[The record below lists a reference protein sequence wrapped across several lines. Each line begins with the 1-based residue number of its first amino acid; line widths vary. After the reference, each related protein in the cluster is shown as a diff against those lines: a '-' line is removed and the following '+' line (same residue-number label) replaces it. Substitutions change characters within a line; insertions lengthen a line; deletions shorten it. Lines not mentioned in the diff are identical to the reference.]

1 MARYETATQCINQV
15 ALECGLISVPD
26 SIPNPYAAS
35 GVDPAVSQMVGL
47 LRSAGREIVTMREW
61 QRLIVS
67 YTLTV
72 VLGDTGFYPLPADYS
87 RHIDQTDWNPS
98 NRLPLGGPLT
108 AQDYTYLLATNL
120 ASSTIYI
127 SFREKDGQFVILPQP
142 PPVGQVITFEYNSR
156 YWIAAAGAPT
166 VLAKDSP
173 TAPDDIILFDP
184 LLIQKC
190 LKIRWKE
197 AKGFDTNAASQQ
209 FNNAVMSFSGQ
220 DKSAPVLSAAR
231 SRGFPYIDDR
241 NVPETNY
248 GLP

>member
-1 MARYETATQCINQV
+1 VARYETSTQCITQA
-15 ALECGLISVPD
+15 ALECGLIAPT
-26 SIPNPYAAS
+26 NPYASS
-35 GVDPAVSQMVGL
+35 GVDPAIVQMTGIL
-47 LRSAGREIVTMREW
+47 NSCGRELLGMREW
-61 QRLIVS
+61 QRMIVS
-67 YTLTV
+67 YSLTV
-72 VLGDTGFYPLPADYS
+72 APGDTGFYNLPADYG
-87 RHIDQTDWNPS
+87 RHVDQTDWNPS

-142 PPVGQVITFEYNSR
+142 PPTGQVITFEYSSR
-156 YWIAAAGAPT
+156 YWICASSAPT
-166 VLAKDSP
+166 VLAKDAP
-173 TAPDDIILFDP
+173 TAPDDILMFEP
-184 LLIQKC
+184 VLIQKL
-190 LKIRWKE
+190 LKLRFLE
-197 AKGFDTNAASQQ
+197 AKKFDTTAASQQ
-209 FNNAVMSFSGQ
+209 FNNAMMAWGGM

>member
-1 MARYETATQCINQV
+1 MARYETSQQCITQA
-15 ALECGLISVPD
+15 ALECGLI
-26 SIPNPYAAS
+26 AS
-35 GVDPAVSQMVGL
+35 SNAYTNTDQAITQMVGIL
-47 LRSAGREIVTMREW
+47 NSCGRELVGMREW

-67 YTLTV
+67 YSLTV
-72 VLGDTGFYPLPADYS
+72 VGGDTGFYNLPADYG

-156 YWIAAAGAPT
+156 YWVCAAVAPT
-166 VLAKDSP
+166 TLAKDAP
-173 TAPDDIILFDP
+173 TAPDDILMFEP
-184 LLIQKC
+184 VLIQKL
-190 LKIRWKE
+190 LKLRFLE
-197 AKGFDTNAASQQ
+197 AKKFDTTAASQQ
-209 FNNAVMSFSGQ
+209 FNNALMAWGGM

>member
-1 MARYETATQCINQV
+1 MARYETAQQCIFQA
-15 ALECGLISVPD
+15 ALECGLAAG
-26 SIPNPYAAS
+26 PNAYANQDTKIA
-35 GVDPAVSQMVGL
+35 QMVGIL
-47 LRSAGREIVTMREW
+47 NSAGRELVMMREW

-67 YTLTV
+67 YTLTTQI
-72 VLGDTGFYPLPADYS
+72 GDTGFYNLPTDYGK
-87 RHIDQTDWNPS
+87 HVDQTDWNPS

-156 YWIAAAGAPT
+156 YWVATTGAPT
-166 VLAKDSP
+166 VLAKDAP
-173 TAPDDIILFDP
+173 TAPDDILLFDP
-184 LLIQKC
+184 ILVQKF
-190 LKIRWKE
+190 LKLRFKE
-197 AKGFDTNAASQQ
+197 ATGFDTTSASQQ
-209 FNNAVMSFSGQ
+209 FNNALMALGGS
-220 DKSAPVLSAAR
+220 DKSAPVLSASR

>member
-1 MARYETATQCINQV
+1 MARYETAAQCISQA
-15 ALECGLISVPD
+15 ALECGLIAPT
-26 SIPNPYAAS
+26 NPYAAS
-35 GVDPAVSQMVGL
+35 GVDPAITQMAGL
-47 LRSAGREIVTMREW
+47 LNSCGRELLTMREW
-61 QRLIVS
+61 QRMIIS
-67 YTLTV
+67 YSLTV
-72 VLGDTGFYPLPADYS
+72 VFGDTGFYNLPADYQ

-142 PPVGQVITFEYNSR
+142 PPVGQVITFEYISR
-156 YWIAAAGAPT
+156 YWVCATGAPT
-166 VLAKDSP
+166 TLAKDAP
-173 TAPDDIILFDP
+173 TAPDDILMFDP
-184 LLIQKC
+184 LLIQKL
-190 LKIRWKE
+190 LKLRFKE
-197 AKGFDTNAASQQ
+197 AKGFDTSAASEQ
-209 FNNAVMSFSGQ
+209 FNNVIMSFGGQ

-231 SRGFPYIDDR
+231 SRGFPYLDDR

>member
-1 MARYETATQCINQV
+1 MARYETSTQCITQA
-15 ALECGLISVPD
+15 ALECGLVAGA
-26 SIPNPYAAS
+26 NPYANTDQAIT
-35 GVDPAVSQMVGL
+35 QMVGL
-47 LRSAGREIVTMREW
+47 LNSAGRELLMMREW
-61 QRLIVS
+61 QRMIVS
-67 YTLTV
+67 FSLTTQN
-72 VLGDTGFYPLPADYS
+72 GDTGFYNLPADYG

-156 YWIAAAGAPT
+156 FWVAAATAPT
-166 VLAKDSP
+166 VLVKDAP
-173 TAPDDIILFDP
+173 TAPDDILLFDP
-184 LLIQKC
+184 ILIQKL
-190 LKIRWKE
+190 LKLRFLE
-197 AKGFDTNAASQQ
+197 AKKFDTTAASQQ
-209 FNNAVMSFSGQ
+209 FNNALMALGGQ
-220 DKSAPVLSAAR
+220 DKSAPVLSASR

>member
-1 MARYETATQCINQV
+1 MARYETAQQCIFQA
-15 ALECGLISVPD
+15 ALECGLTALGPSPG
-26 SIPNPYAAS
+26 SNPYTNS
-35 GVDPAVSQMVGL
+35 DVGIVQMVGL
-47 LRSAGREIVTMREW
+47 LNSCGRELVTMREW
-61 QRLIVS
+61 QRLIVAYS
-67 YTLTV
+67 LTV
-72 VLGDTGFYPLPADYS
+72 LIGDSGFYPLPADYS
-87 RHIDQTDWNPS
+87 RHVDQTDWNPS

-156 YWIAAAGAPT
+156 YWVATSAAPT
-166 VLAKDSP
+166 VLAKDAP
-173 TAPDDIILFDP
+173 TAPDDILLFDP
-184 LLIQKC
+184 ILIQKL
-190 LKIRWKE
+190 LKLRFKE
-197 AKGFDTNAASQQ
+197 AKGFDTTSASQQ
-209 FNNAVMSFSGQ
+209 FNNALMSLGGQ

>member
-1 MARYETATQCINQV
+1 MARYETAQQCIFQT
-15 ALECGLISVPD
+15 ALECGLTALGPSP
-26 SIPNPYAAS
+26 
-35 GVDPAVSQMVGL
+35 GVNAYSSTDQGIVQMVGL
-47 LRSAGREIVTMREW
+47 LNSCGREIVTMREW
-61 QRLIVS
+61 QRLIVAF
-67 YTLTV
+67 TMTV
-72 VLGDTGFYPLPADYS
+72 QIGDTGFYNLPADYS
-87 RHIDQTDWNPS
+87 RHVDQTDWNPS

-156 YWIAAAGAPT
+156 YWVAAAGLPL
-166 VLAKDSP
+166 VLAKDAP

-190 LKIRWKE
+190 LKIRFKE
-197 AKGFDTNAASQQ
+197 AKGFDTTAASQQ

>member
-1 MARYETATQCINQV
+1 MARYETSTQCITQA
-15 ALECGLISVPD
+15 ALECGLVAGA
-26 SIPNPYAAS
+26 NPYTNTDQAIT
-35 GVDPAVSQMVGL
+35 QMVGL
-47 LRSAGREIVTMREW
+47 LNSAGRELLMMREW
-61 QRLIVS
+61 QRMIVS
-67 YTLTV
+67 FSLTTQI
-72 VLGDTGFYPLPADYS
+72 GDTGFYNLPADYG

-156 YWIAAAGAPT
+156 FWVAAAAAPT
-166 VLAKDSP
+166 VLVKDAP
-173 TAPDDIILFDP
+173 TAPDDILLFDP
-184 LLIQKC
+184 ILIQKL
-190 LKIRWKE
+190 LKLRFLE
-197 AKGFDTNAASQQ
+197 AKKFDTTAASQQ
-209 FNNAVMSFSGQ
+209 FNNALMALGGQ
-220 DKSAPVLSAAR
+220 DKSAPVLSASR

>member
-1 MARYETATQCINQV
+1 MARYETSTQCIQQA
-15 ALECGLISVPD
+15 ALECGLSAGT
-26 SIPNPYAAS
+26 NPYTS
-35 GVDPAVSQMVGL
+35 TDPAIVQMVGIL
-47 LRSAGREIVTMREW
+47 NSAGRELLLMREW
-61 QRLIVS
+61 QRMIVS
-67 YTLTV
+67 YSFTIAI
-72 VLGDTGFYPLPADYS
+72 GDTGFYNLPTDYG

-127 SFREKDGQFVILPQP
+127 SFREKDGQFVVLPQP
-142 PPVGQVITFEYNSR
+142 PPVGQVISFEYNSR
-156 YWIAAAGAPT
+156 FWVAASGAPT
-166 VLAKDSP
+166 VLAKDAP
-173 TAPDDIILFDP
+173 TAPDDILLFDP
-184 LLIQKC
+184 ILIQKM
-190 LKIRWKE
+190 LKLRFRE
-197 AKGFDTNAASQQ
+197 AKGFDTTAASQQ
-209 FNNAVMSFSGQ
+209 LNNAIMALGGM

>member
-1 MARYETATQCINQV
+1 MARYETAQQCIFQT
-15 ALECGLISVPD
+15 ALECGLNSLGP
-26 SIPNPYAAS
+26 SPGAS
-35 GVDPAVSQMVGL
+35 AYSSTDPAIVQMVGL
-47 LRSAGREIVTMREW
+47 LNSCGRELVTMREW

-67 YTLTV
+67 FTMTV
-72 VLGDTGFYPLPADYS
+72 AMGDTGFYTLPPDYS
-87 RHIDQTDWNPS
+87 RHVDQTDWNPS

-156 YWIAAAGAPT
+156 YWVSTAAAPL
-166 VLAKDSP
+166 VLARDAP
-173 TAPDDIILFDP
+173 IAPDDIILFDP
-184 LLIQKC
+184 LLIQRC
-190 LKIRWKE
+190 LKIRFKE

>member
-1 MARYETATQCINQV
+1 MARYETAAQCIQQA
-15 ALECGLISVPD
+15 ALECGLVAGS
-26 SIPNPYAAS
+26 NPYANTDAAI
-35 GVDPAVSQMVGL
+35 VQMVGL
-47 LRSAGREIVTMREW
+47 LTSSGRELVLMREW

-72 VLGDTGFYPLPADYS
+72 VFGDTGFYNLPADYG
-87 RHIDQTDWNPS
+87 RHVDQTDWNPS

-156 YWIAAAGAPT
+156 YWVATAGAPT
-166 VLAKDSP
+166 VLAKDAP
-173 TAPDDIILFDP
+173 TVPDDILLFDP
-184 LLIQKC
+184 IIIQKL
-190 LKIRWKE
+190 LKLRFKE
-197 AKGFDTNAASQQ
+197 AKGFDTSAASQQ
-209 FNNAVMSFSGQ
+209 FNNAIMSLGGM

>member
-1 MARYETATQCINQV
+1 MARYETSTQCITQA
-15 ALECGLISVPD
+15 ALECGLVAGA
-26 SIPNPYAAS
+26 NPYANTDQAIT
-35 GVDPAVSQMVGL
+35 QMVGL
-47 LRSAGREIVTMREW
+47 LNSAGRELLMMREW
-61 QRLIVS
+61 QRMIVS
-67 YTLTV
+67 FSLTTQI
-72 VLGDTGFYPLPADYS
+72 GDTGFYNLPADYG

-156 YWIAAAGAPT
+156 FWVAAATAPT
-166 VLAKDSP
+166 VLVKDAP
-173 TAPDDIILFDP
+173 TAPDDILLFDP
-184 LLIQKC
+184 ILIQKL
-190 LKIRWKE
+190 LKLRFLE
-197 AKGFDTNAASQQ
+197 AKKFDTTAASQQ
-209 FNNAVMSFSGQ
+209 FNNALMALGGQ
-220 DKSAPVLSAAR
+220 DKSAPVLSASR

>member
-1 MARYETATQCINQV
+1 MARYETAAQAIQQA
-15 ALECGLISVPD
+15 ALECGLVAGS
-26 SIPNPYAAS
+26 NPYANT
-35 GVDPAVSQMVGL
+35 DPAIVQMCGL
-47 LRSAGREIVTMREW
+47 LTSSGRELLGMREW
-61 QRLIVS
+61 QRMIVS
-67 YTLTV
+67 FTLTTAA
-72 VLGDTGFYPLPADYS
+72 LDTGFYPLPADYG
-87 RHIDQTDWNPS
+87 RHVDQTDWNPS

-108 AQDYTYLLATNL
+108 AQDYTYLINTNL

-156 YWIAAAGAPT
+156 YWVATAAAPT
-166 VLAKDSP
+166 VLASDTP
-173 TAPDDIILFDP
+173 TAPDNIVLFEP
-184 LLIQKC
+184 ILIQKL
-190 LKIRWKE
+190 LKLRFLE
-197 AKGFDTNAASQQ
+197 AKRFDTTAASQQ
-209 FNNAVMSFSGQ
+209 FNNAIMAWGGM

>member
-1 MARYETATQCINQV
+1 MARYETAAQAIQQA
-15 ALECGLISVPD
+15 ALECGLVSGT
-26 SIPNPYAAS
+26 NPYVS
-35 GVDPAVSQMVGL
+35 SDPAIVQMVGL
-47 LRSAGREIVTMREW
+47 LNSCGRELLTMREW
-61 QRLIVS
+61 QRMIVS
-67 YTLTV
+67 YTITV
-72 VLGDTGFYPLPADYS
+72 AAGDTGFYNLPADYQ

-142 PPVGQVITFEYNSR
+142 PPVGQVITFEYISR
-156 YWIAAAGAPT
+156 YWVALAGAPT
-166 VLAKDSP
+166 VLAQDTA
-173 TAPDDIILFDP
+173 TAPDNVIMFDP
-184 LLIQKC
+184 LLIQKL
-190 LKIRWKE
+190 LKLRFKE
-197 AKGFDTNAASQQ
+197 AKGFDTTAASQQ
-209 FNNAVMSFSGQ
+209 FNNAIMSFGGQ